1 MDSKEKKSEVKEEKL
16 EDIIRSIRGI
26 IDDHNNHA
34 LKNLKGD
41 KENPNLDESILEL
54 TSEFKEDEQSK
65 VYTDGLISKE
75 TSDKFSEAIK
85 GFAEK
90 IDGPILKKENTDAD
104 LIITNLIKPML
115 KEWLDN
121 NLPRLVEKVIAEELK
136 KLIPKK

>member
-1 MDSKEKKSEVKEEKL
+1 MDSKEKKNDVKEEKL

-65 VYTDGLISKE
+65 VYTDGFISKE

-85 GFAEK
+85 GFSEK

-136 KLIPKK
+136 KLMPKK

>member
-1 MDSKEKKSEVKEEKL
+1 MDSKEKKNDVKEEKL

-54 TSEFKEDEQSK
+54 TSEFKEEEQSK
-65 VYTDGLISKE
+65 VYTDGFISKE

-85 GFAEK
+85 GFAKK

>member
-54 TSEFKEDEQSK
+54 TSEFKEDEQSE
-65 VYTDGLISKE
+65 VYTEGFISKE

-85 GFAEK
+85 GFAKK
-90 IDGPILKKENTDAD
+90 IDDPILKKQNTDAD

-136 KLIPKK
+136 KLMPKK